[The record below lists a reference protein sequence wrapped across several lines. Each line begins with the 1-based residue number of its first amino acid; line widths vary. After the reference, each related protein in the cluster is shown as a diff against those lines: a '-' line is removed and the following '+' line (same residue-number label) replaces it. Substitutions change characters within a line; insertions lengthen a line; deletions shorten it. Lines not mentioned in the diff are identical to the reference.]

1 MLKTMR
7 FLTPAAALGGAMAA
21 GNAFAGQGLPKPWQM
36 WFQEPA
42 SPVMERIDEFHDL
55 VFAIEVA
62 IVLLVLGI
70 MAYIVVRFNHKANP
84 VPSKNTHNTLLEVI
98 WTVIPIII
106 LVVIAVPSF
115 KLLYFA
121 DKIEKADMTLKVT
134 GNQWFWSYAYPDQGD
149 IQFDSIIVAAED
161 LKPGQPR
168 LLTVDN
174 NVVLPVDTNIRLL
187 FTTNDVIHNWAV
199 PAFGLKLD
207 ASPGRINES
216 WVRITS
222 EGDYYGMCS
231 ELCGVNHAFMPIHV
245 QAVSKA
251 KFAEWVAA
259 KKKAAAAERDGK
271 TKVVQAENP
280 AR

>member
-70 MAYIVVRFNHKANP
+70 MAYIVIRFNHKANP

-134 GNQWFWSYAYPDQGD
+134 GNQWFWSYTYPDQGD

-174 NVVLPVDTNIRLL
+174 KVVLPVDTNIRLL
-187 FTTNDVIHNWAV
+187 FTSNDVIHNWAI

-222 EGDYYGMCS
+222 EGDYFGMCS

-251 KFAEWVAA
+251 KFAEWAA
-259 KKKAAAAERDGK
+259 AQKKAAAAGRNDK
-271 TKVVQAENP
+271 ITVVQAEKP

>member
-42 SPVMERIDEFHDL
+42 SPVMERIEQFHDL

-98 WTVIPIII
+98 WTVVPIII

-121 DKIEKADMTLKVT
+121 DHIEKSDMTLKVT
-134 GNQWFWSYAYPDQGD
+134 GNQWFWSYTYPDNGD
-149 IQFDSIIVAAED
+149 IQFDSIIVSAED

-187 FTTNDVIHNWAV
+187 FTSNDVIHNWAI

-222 EGDYYGMCS
+222 EGDYWGMCS

-251 KFAEWVAA
+251 KFAEWATA
-259 KKKAAAAERDGK
+259 QKKAAAAERDGK

>member
-1 MLKTMR
+1 MLKTKK
-7 FLTPAAALGGAMAA
+7 FVAPGLALGGALAA
-21 GNAFAGQGLPKPWQM
+21 GDALAGQGLPKPWQM

-42 SPVMERIDEFHDL
+42 SPVMEKIMEFHDL

-70 MAYIVVRFNHKANP
+70 MAYICVRFNHKANP

-134 GNQWFWSYAYPDQGD
+134 GNQWFWSYTYPDHGD
-149 IQFDSIIVAAED
+149 LQFDSIIVAAED

-174 NVVLPVDTNIRLL
+174 KVVLPVDTNIRLL
-187 FTTNDVIHNWAV
+187 FTANDVLHNWAV

-251 KFAEWVAA
+251 KFAEWVAGQ
-259 KKKAAAAERDGK
+259 KKAAAAERNDR
-271 TKVVQAENP
+271 TKVVQAEKP
-280 AR
+280 AQ

>member
-7 FLTPAAALGGAMAA
+7 FLTPAAALGGAMTA

-134 GNQWFWSYAYPDQGD
+134 GNQWFWS
-149 IQFDSIIVAAED
+149 
-161 LKPGQPR
+161 
-168 LLTVDN
+168 
-174 NVVLPVDTNIRLL
+174 
-187 FTTNDVIHNWAV
+187 
-199 PAFGLKLD
+199 
-207 ASPGRINES
+207 
-216 WVRITS
+216 
-222 EGDYYGMCS
+222 
-231 ELCGVNHAFMPIHV
+231 
-245 QAVSKA
+245 
-251 KFAEWVAA
+251 
-259 KKKAAAAERDGK
+259 
-271 TKVVQAENP
+271 
-280 AR
+280 

>member
-1 MLKTMR
+1 MLKKTR
-7 FLTPAAALGGAMAA
+7 LLAPLAALGGALAA
-21 GNAFAGQGLPKPWQM
+21 GDAIAGQGLAKPWQM

-42 SPVMERIDEFHDL
+42 SPAMARIDEFHNL
-55 VFAIEVA
+55 VFAVEVA

-84 VPSKNTHNTLLEVI
+84 VPSKNTHNTLLEVV

-134 GNQWFWSYAYPDQGD
+134 GSQWFWSYTYPDNGD

-174 NVVLPVDTNIRLL
+174 NVVLPVQTNIRLL
-187 FTTNDVIHNWAV
+187 LTSNDVIHDWAI

-207 ASPGRINES
+207 ASPGRVNET

-231 ELCGVNHAFMPIHV
+231 ELCGINHAFMPIHV
-245 QAVSKA
+245 KAVSKA
-251 KFAEWVAA
+251 AFAEWVEA
-259 KKKAAAAERDGK
+259 KKKAAAAESNDKVKIVHAGK
-271 TKVVQAENP
+271 S

>member
-174 NVVLPVDTNIRLL
+174 KVVLPVDTNIRLL

>member
-7 FLTPAAALGGAMAA
+7 FLAPAAALGGVFTARDAL
-21 GNAFAGQGLPKPWQM
+21 AGQGLPKPWQM

-42 SPVMERIDEFHDL
+42 SPVMERIMEFHDL

-84 VPSKNTHNTLLEVI
+84 APSKNTHNTLLEVI
-98 WTVIPIII
+98 WTVIPIVI

-121 DKIEKADMTLKVT
+121 DKIEKADMTLKVI
-134 GNQWFWSYAYPDQGD
+134 GNQWFWSYTYPDQGD

-174 NVVLPVDTNIRLL
+174 KVVLPVDTNIRLL
-187 FTTNDVIHNWAV
+187 FTSNDVIHNWAV

-222 EGDYYGMCS
+222 EGDYFGMCS
-231 ELCGVNHAFMPIHV
+231 ELCGVNHAFMPVHV

-251 KFAEWVAA
+251 KFAEWAA
-259 KKKAAAAERDGK
+259 AQKKAAAGGRNDK
-271 TKVVQAENP
+271 IKVVQAEKP

>member
-7 FLTPAAALGGAMAA
+7 FLTPAAALGGAMTA

-161 LKPGQPR
+161 LTAQGFGSLRARPPDDQAVNAQGVYR
-168 LLTVDN
+168 TGTYR
-174 NVVLPVDTNIRLL
+174 VVLRRALRGSGERAVALQPGTMVPVG
-187 FTTNDVIHNWAV
+187 FAV
-199 PAFGLKLD
+199 WNGSA
-207 ASPGRINES
+207 
-216 WVRITS
+216 
-222 EGDYYGMCS
+222 GD
-231 ELCGVNHAFMPIHV
+231 
-245 QAVSKA
+245 
-251 KFAEWVAA
+251 
-259 KKKAAAAERDGK
+259 RDGK
-271 TKVVQAENP
+271 KSVTIWQELWLEP
-280 AR
+280 

>member
-7 FLTPAAALGGAMAA
+7 FLAPAAALGGVFTARDAL
-21 GNAFAGQGLPKPWQM
+21 AGQGLPKPWQM

-42 SPVMERIDEFHDL
+42 SPVMERIMEFHDL

-84 VPSKNTHNTLLEVI
+84 APSKNTHNTLLEVI

-121 DKIEKADMTLKVT
+121 DKIEKADMTLKVI
-134 GNQWFWSYAYPDQGD
+134 GNQWFWSYTYPDQGD

-174 NVVLPVDTNIRLL
+174 KVVLPVDTNIRLL
-187 FTTNDVIHNWAV
+187 FTSNDVIHNWAV

-222 EGDYYGMCS
+222 EGDYFGMCS
-231 ELCGVNHAFMPIHV
+231 ELCGVNHAFMPVHV

-251 KFAEWVAA
+251 KFAEWAA
-259 KKKAAAAERDGK
+259 AQKKAAAGGRNDK
-271 TKVVQAENP
+271 FKVVQAEKP